1 MAAVSF
7 VNEGRSLDALP
18 GSNLR
23 AIAHQSGIQIASPFS
38 RIFHLNVKAG
48 PVKVFSASDVVIVE
62 GKGVNNRSE
71 EEEKAL
77 GGRFLRKYKVPAT
90 MRLASQVTITGDVVV
105 QTGVRRE
112 LDAGRTKEQTGYLAV
127 VSVFAVIMLVMFVLL
142 GLDLVK
148 EM

>member
-1 MAAVSF
+1 
-7 VNEGRSLDALP
+7 
-18 GSNLR
+18 
-23 AIAHQSGIQIASPFS
+23 
-38 RIFHLNVKAG
+38 
-48 PVKVFSASDVVIVE
+48 
-62 GKGVNNRSE
+62 
-71 EEEKAL
+71 
-77 GGRFLRKYKVPAT
+77 
-90 MRLASQVTITGDVVV
+90 V